1 MKKYA
6 VLTMLLIWIVIPTNG
21 YSQNSRIDFSIT
33 LSGAI
38 LYGIDYHYNFDAH
51 SSVRA
56 GIYLGVEKWHFV
68 PGIHAN
74 YQYTFLSEKKLSP
87 YVGIG
92 PDFMLTTDPKR
103 GWVHLTLLKFPV
115 GVLYNYSNKNKFGLE
130 IWPTYFAAK
139 RKIVPLIGISGIY
152 SRKW

>member
-1 MKKYA
+1 MKKIILMILTLA
-6 VLTMLLIWIVIPTNG
+6 VLLPTSG
-21 YSQNSRIDFSIT
+21 YCQDSRIDFSIT

-38 LYGIDYHYNFDAH
+38 LYGIDYHYNFDDH
-51 SSVRA
+51 SAVRA

-74 YQYTFLSEKKLSP
+74 YQYSFLPEKAFSP
-87 YVGIG
+87 CVGIG

-115 GVLYNYSNKNKFGLE
+115 GMTYNRSDKNQFGLE
-130 IWPTYFAAK
+130 IWPAYFAAK
-139 RKIVPLIGISGIY
+139 KKMVPLIGISGIY